1 MAAETEL
8 FGGEKGETR
17 REDLRRRVI
26 EHNLLVVGAYYK
38 RVTLNRLGELL
49 CLDAAE
55 TEKRL
60 SDLVVAKKVSARID
74 RPGGVVD
81 FNPDSRGADWLLNQW
96 VGKVDKLLDVLDKS
110 NHLIHKEAMAHKV
123 SLE

>member
-1 MAAETEL
+1 M
-8 FGGEKGETR
+8 
-17 REDLRRRVI
+17 
-26 EHNLLVVGAYYK
+26 
-38 RVTLNRLGELL
+38 
-49 CLDAAE
+49 
-55 TEKRL
+55 
-60 SDLVVAKKVSARID
+60 VAKKVSARID